1 MSLPQASRRL
11 ASTSSA
17 AYQPLA
23 GPSQRAGVPIFYT
36 NKAVEAFAAKPSTPI
51 SLKHLIYFGMS
62 GRNQSEKQEADKLMK
77 GGNFVSQDNNADR
90 SI

>member
-1 MSLPQASRRL
+1 MFN
-11 ASTSSA
+11 
-17 AYQPLA
+17 PLS
-23 GPSQRAGVPIFYT
+23 GPSQRGGVPIFFT

-77 GGNFVSQDNNADR
+77 GGNFVSR
-90 SI
+90 KPIS